1 MKIPKEKIK
10 VHIICVD
17 GTFIQGCLHIPQG
30 LRLSDFLNNDKE
42 NFVVVTE
49 ARFSNLKELPF
60 NLNKELF
67 KRPREMVILNKTTI
81 KWLEELEDSY
91 EQGA

>member
-1 MKIPKEKIK
+1 MKIPKDKIK

-17 GTFIQGCLHIPQG
+17 GTFVQGYLHVPQG

-42 NFVVVTE
+42 NFVVVTK

-67 KRPREMVILNKTTI
+67 KSPREIVILNKLTI
-81 KWLEELEDSY
+81 KWLEEIEKY
-91 EQGA
+91 EQSA